1 MEQMEKLKV
10 TAVSYLNTK
19 PFLYGLLNHPIQDQI
34 DLTLDI
40 PAACAEKLKNEEV
53 DLGLVP
59 VAVIPHL
66 KTPYIISDYCIGAV
80 GAVKTVCIFSDSPI
94 HEVKELILD
103 HHSRTSVQ
111 LAQILIAKY
120 WNIQP
125 KITQATPSFEKTLKD
140 GQAAVVIGDRT
151 IELFDF
157 YKYHYDLGEAWTAY
171 TGLPFVFA
179 AWVSNKP
186 MAPEFITAF
195 NEALKDGLDH
205 INQLIYLLPT
215 PEKGFDLKTYF
226 KKYISYELDTQKRKA
241 LTRFLKEINPALQ
254 PSLVESLA
262 V

>member
-1 MEQMEKLKV
+1 MDKLKV

-19 PFLYGLLNHPIQDQI
+19 PFLYGLLNHPIQEQI
-34 DLTLDI
+34 DLSLDI
-40 PAACAEKLKNEEV
+40 PSDCAKKLQNGEV

-66 KTPYIISDYCIGAV
+66 ETPYIISDFCIGAV
-80 GAVKTVCIFSDSPI
+80 GAVKTVCIFSNSPI
-94 HEVKELILD
+94 HEIKELFLD
-103 HHSRTSVQ
+103 YHSRTSVE
-111 LAQILIAKY
+111 LAKILIAKY
-120 WNIQP
+120 WKIQP
-125 KITQATPSFEKTLKD
+125 KISAASPGFEKTLKE

-157 YKYHYDLGEAWTAY
+157 YKYNYDLGEAWTAY

-186 MAPEFITAF
+186 MSTEFIKQF

-205 INQLIYLLPT
+205 INQLVYLLPT

-226 KKYISYELDTQKRKA
+226 NKYISYTLDTQKKKA
-241 LTRFLKEINPALQ
+241 LTRFLKEMNQTLQ
-254 PSLVESLA
+254 PSLTESLA
-262 V
+262 L

>member
-1 MEQMEKLKV
+1 MDKLKV

-19 PFLYGLLNHPIQDQI
+19 PFLYGLLNDPIQDQI

-40 PAACAEKLKNEEV
+40 PSDCAIKLKNGEV

-66 KTPYIISDYCIGAV
+66 DTPYIISDYCIGAV
-80 GAVKTVCIFSDSPI
+80 GAVKTVCIFSNSPI
-94 HEVKELILD
+94 HDIKELILD
-103 HHSRTSVQ
+103 HHSRTSVE
-111 LAQILIAKY
+111 LAKILIANY
-120 WNIQP
+120 WKISP
-125 KITQATPSFEKTLKD
+125 KLSQAKPGFEKSLQE

-171 TGLPFVFA
+171 SGLPFVFA

-186 MAPEFITAF
+186 LPPAFIKQF
-195 NEALKDGLDH
+195 NKALKDGLEH

-215 PEKGFDLKTYF
+215 PEKGFDLKKYF
-226 KKYISYELDTQKRKA
+226 KKYISYELDGQKRKA
-241 LTRFLKEINPALQ
+241 LARFLKEMNSTLQ
-254 PSLVESLA
+254 PSLIESLA